1 MMHLEIMGELLN
13 HAEFSLH
20 VIMLASKEPM
30 IYWEHEVNIN
40 ECIAI
45 RPTTKLTDKNRTAP
59 VLFVMCADTSEHRC

>member
-20 VIMLASKEPM
+20 VIMLASVEPM
-30 IYWEHEVNIN
+30 IYWEHKVDIN

-45 RPTTKLTDKNRTAP
+45 QPTTKLTDKNRTAP
-59 VLFVMCADTSEHRC
+59 VLFVMCADTSECRC